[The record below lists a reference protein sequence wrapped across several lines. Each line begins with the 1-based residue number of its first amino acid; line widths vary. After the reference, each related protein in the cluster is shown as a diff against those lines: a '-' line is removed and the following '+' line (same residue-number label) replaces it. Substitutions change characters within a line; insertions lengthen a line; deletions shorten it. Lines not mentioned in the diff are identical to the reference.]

1 MTLTTVGGSGA
12 SARRDRERG
21 DDAKPCS
28 SSPTPA
34 WERAKENVLP
44 LARGR
49 DVNKIGLVTKEGGGK
64 GDELNIRK
72 R

>member
-1 MTLTTVGGSGA
+1 MAGGSGT
-12 SARRDRERG
+12 SARRDRGRG
-21 DDAKPCS
+21 GDTKPSS
-28 SSPTPA
+28 SSPTPD

-49 DVNKIGLVTKEGGGK
+49 DVNKIGLVMREVGEIGN
-64 GDELNIRK
+64 ELNNRK